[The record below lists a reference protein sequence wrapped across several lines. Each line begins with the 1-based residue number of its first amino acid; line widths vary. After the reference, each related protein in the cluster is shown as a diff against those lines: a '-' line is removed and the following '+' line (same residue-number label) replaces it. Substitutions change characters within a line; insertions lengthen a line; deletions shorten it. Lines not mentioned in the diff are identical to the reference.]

1 MVAEDFSSTPCPLS
15 KESHHEKVILQTGDA
30 HGDCGEDF
38 TSPAWQL
45 VSASFKT
52 PSLDALEDSPE
63 AKQKYFKKCVPLHL
77 AAVNGS
83 WEAAKRIMNED
94 DTLLHASITKGWQT
108 VLHVAAGAKHVHFVK
123 ELLKLLDERDLEL
136 QDQKGNTAFYH
147 AVAAGTIPVA
157 KILMQ
162 KNPRLLEIRG
172 GQGLSPLYYAALF
185 GHDKMASYLYPKLI
199 ELVNEE
205 ERAGIFF
212 SCINNGLYELALK
225 MLKEYPALA
234 VVRNANSET
243 ALHLLAQ
250 KPSAFSIKTSR
261 ILKNFLYSCTNKRN
275 LTTTPCYQLLKC
287 LWEKLLL
294 QNDST
299 LIDVIRRP
307 SNVLFIAT
315 KLGNFK
321 FVAEL
326 IGSYPDLIWETDDSN
341 QSLFHIAVAYH
352 QASIFSQAQKLG
364 LNKNIVL
371 SFIDDKNNNILHLA
385 AKLAPPN
392 QLNTGT
398 RSTIQMKRDLSW
410 FKEVKKFVPPSYQEM
425 KNSEGKTPK
434 DIFIEEHK
442 MFIGKRSVVSI
453 PMHKASAM
461 EALN

>member
-1 MVAEDFSSTPCPLS
+1 
-15 KESHHEKVILQTGDA
+15 
-30 HGDCGEDF
+30 
-38 TSPAWQL
+38 
-45 VSASFKT
+45 
-52 PSLDALEDSPE
+52 
-63 AKQKYFKKCVPLHL
+63 
-77 AAVNGS
+77 
-83 WEAAKRIMNED
+83 
-94 DTLLHASITKGWQT
+94 
-108 VLHVAAGAKHVHFVK
+108 
-123 ELLKLLDERDLEL
+123 
-136 QDQKGNTAFYH
+136 
-147 AVAAGTIPVA
+147 
-157 KILMQ
+157 
-162 KNPRLLEIRG
+162 
-172 GQGLSPLYYAALF
+172 
-185 GHDKMASYLYPKLI
+185 MASYLYPKLI

-212 SCINNGLYELALK
+212 SCINNELALK

-234 VVRNANSET
+234 VVRNANS
-243 ALHLLAQ
+243 
-250 KPSAFSIKTSR
+250 
-261 ILKNFLYSCTNKRN
+261 TNKRN

-410 FKEVKKFVPPSYQEM
+410 F
-425 KNSEGKTPK
+425 
-434 DIFIEEHK
+434 
-442 MFIGKRSVVSI
+442 
-453 PMHKASAM
+453 
-461 EALN
+461 

>member
-15 KESHHEKVILQTGDA
+15 KESHHEKIILQTGDA
-30 HGDCGEDF
+30 HGVSDEDS
-38 TSPAWQL
+38 TSPAWQP

-52 PSLDALEDSPE
+52 PSLDALEDSPN
-63 AKQKYFKKCVPLHL
+63 AKQKYFKKCVPLYK
-77 AAVNGS
+77 AAVEGD
-83 WEAAKRIMNED
+83 WEAASRIMIED
-94 DTLLHASITKGWQT
+94 ETLLRASITKGWQT
-108 VLHVAAGAKHVHFVK
+108 VLHVAAGAKQVHFVK
-123 ELLKLLDERDLEL
+123 ELLKQLDKRDLEL
-136 QDQKGNTAFYH
+136 QDQKGNTALYH
-147 AVAAGTIPVA
+147 AVAAGTVPVA

-162 KNPRLLEIRG
+162 KNPRLLEIWG

-185 GHDKMASYLYPKLI
+185 GHGKMALYLYPKLI
-199 ELVNEE
+199 ELVNEG
-205 ERAGIFF
+205 ERGGIFF

-225 MLKEYPALA
+225 MLKDYPELA
-234 VVRNANSET
+234 VVRNANGET

-250 KPSAFSIKTSR
+250 KPSAFAIKTSR

-275 LTTTPCYQLLKC
+275 LTRTPCCQLLKC
-287 LWEKLLL
+287 LWEEVLW

-299 LIDVIRRP
+299 VIDVIRRP
-307 SNVLFIAT
+307 SHILFMAT

-371 SFIDDKNNNILHLA
+371 SFKDDKNNNILHLA
-385 AKLAPPN
+385 AKLAPSN
-392 QLNTGT
+392 QLNTGS

-410 FKEVKKFVPPSYQEM
+410 FKAGKQEGVIQNTWRPHDNNVQM
-425 KNSEGKTPK
+425 
-434 DIFIEEHK
+434 
-442 MFIGKRSVVSI
+442 
-453 PMHKASAM
+453 SAYDNFCIYIR
-461 EALN
+461 LFGRIC